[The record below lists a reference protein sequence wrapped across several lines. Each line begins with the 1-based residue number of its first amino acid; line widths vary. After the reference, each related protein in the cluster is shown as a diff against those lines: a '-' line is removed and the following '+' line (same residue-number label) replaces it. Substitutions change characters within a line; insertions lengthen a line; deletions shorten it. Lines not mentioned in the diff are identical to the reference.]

1 MFVSARLRRFC
12 LSFRRAVERERP
24 WTAASRRLTQN
35 PSWNPYPSG
44 AGCLAAGCA
53 TLSRPTALAVSRPE
67 IFRSIPSG
75 RKSHRLDDKVEEVFM
90 SFQQISIRNFRA
102 IASLEIENIKQINL
116 LTGRNNCGKTSVLEA
131 ISLLDLFPLIT
142 LWYL

>member
-1 MFVSARLRRFC
+1 
-12 LSFRRAVERERP
+12 
-24 WTAASRRLTQN
+24 
-35 PSWNPYPSG
+35 
-44 AGCLAAGCA
+44 
-53 TLSRPTALAVSRPE
+53 
-67 IFRSIPSG
+67 
-75 RKSHRLDDKVEEVFM
+75 M

-142 LWYL
+142 L